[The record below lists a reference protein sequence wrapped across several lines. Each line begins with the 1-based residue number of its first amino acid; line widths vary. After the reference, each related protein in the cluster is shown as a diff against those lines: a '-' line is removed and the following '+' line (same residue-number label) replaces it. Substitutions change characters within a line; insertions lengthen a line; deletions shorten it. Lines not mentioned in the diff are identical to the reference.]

1 MIQYKAEV
9 FGIKVSITEE
19 SYTSKSSFLD
29 NDELP
34 EYKPEQPY
42 TKGFSGKR
50 IKRGLYQS
58 KNGTVLNADVNGAYN
73 ILRKGKQDFTCEKLS
88 SGLLASPLRIR
99 LV

>member
-1 MIQYKAEV
+1 M
-9 FGIKVSITEE
+9 
-19 SYTSKSSFLD
+19 D

-34 EYKPEQPY
+34 EYKPEQSY

-58 KNGTVLNADVNGAYN
+58 KNGTILNADVNGAYN
-73 ILRKGKQDFTCEKLS
+73 IFRKGKQDFNYEELS

-99 LV
+99 LS